1 LNVYAAILLITALAV
16 LMLAVYSLRFRK
28 SPGTSTFALL
38 LCAIFIYT
46 GGYGFELMADRVET
60 ILFWL
65 KIEYLG
71 IAFLPTL
78 IFAMA
83 VNYTGRKR
91 WLKPWI
97 VFTLIAFSLTTI
109 VLQFTNAGRLFYRE
123 YALIQ
128 TNNLTLSG
136 FTHGAWYWV
145 HQVVTNI
152 MLVFSSLLYIRMIRE
167 SSGTNRDR
175 ALIMLLSA
183 AVPWAAYLIYLTGN
197 SPDGLDLS
205 PFSFALAGFISALG
219 VFRFQL
225 LEYVPIA
232 LEHVFESM
240 TDGVVILD
248 NQFKLV
254 GYNLSASRL
263 YPALTAG
270 IKGET
275 LEIRIAGVPEPEHLF
290 DGYESD
296 AIYRNAKETR
306 YFHNRVVQVF
316 NERGKPMGWT
326 VIFSDVT
333 ESRLIEKQL
342 IEKEKKLK
350 ELNANKD
357 KFLAIIGHD
366 LRNSFHLIINMS
378 EMLLANIEKENTEA
392 AMKKGK
398 IIYDTS
404 ITTYTLL
411 QNLLEWALIQQK
423 GMHFKPVKSDL
434 NQLIEEELRY
444 QRIMAE
450 QKDLRLNRVPG
461 QDMILK
467 ADREMLKTILRNLIS
482 NAIKYS
488 FPGGTIDISH
498 TNGTDVAVISVRDHG
513 TGMTEEEQKKL
524 FVGESS
530 LSKRGTAKETG
541 TGLGLRLCAE
551 FVHLH
556 GGSIWVESG
565 PGKGSEFCFTIPL
578 WK

>member
-1 LNVYAAILLITALAV
+1 
-16 LMLAVYSLRFRK
+16 MLAVYSLRFRK
-28 SPGTSTFALL
+28 SPGASSFALL
-38 LCAIFIYT
+38 LFAICIYT
-46 GGYGFELMADRVET
+46 GGYGFELLADRMET

-78 IFAMA
+78 ILIVAIT
-83 VNYTGRKR
+83 YTGRSR
-91 WLKPWI
+91 LLKPWI
-97 VFTLIAFSLTTI
+97 ILLLTGFSLTTI
-109 VLQFTNAGRLFYRE
+109 LMVFINPANLFFTGFD
-123 YALIQ
+123 LIR
-128 TNNLTLSG
+128 TRNLTVSG
-136 FTHGAWYWV
+136 FSHGPWYWV
-145 HQVVTNI
+145 HQAVTNI
-152 MLVFSSLLYIRMIRE
+152 MLLTSSILYIRMIRE

-183 AVPWAAYLIYLTGN
+183 FVPWIAYIIYLTGN

-205 PFSFALAGFISALG
+205 PFSFSLAGFISALG

-248 NQFKLV
+248 NHFQLV
-254 GYNLSASRL
+254 GYNLSASNL
-263 YPALTAG
+263 YPELSSR
-270 IKGET
+270 IKGEP
-275 LEIRIAGVPEPEHLF
+275 LEIRIAGIPEPEKLF

-296 AIYRNAKETR
+296 AMYQGEKEIR

-316 NERGKPMGWT
+316 NDREKPMGWT

-342 IEKEKKLK
+342 IEKERKLK

-366 LRNSFHLIINMS
+366 LRNSFHLVINMS
-378 EMLLANIEKENTEA
+378 EMLLSNLEKDNTDA
-392 AMKKGK
+392 ALKKAK

-423 GMHFKPVKSDL
+423 GMRFKPVKCDL
-434 NQLIEEELRY
+434 NQLIEEEMRF
-444 QRIMAE
+444 QRIIAE
-450 QKDLRLNRVPG
+450 QKGLKLNRLTDKDL
-461 QDMILK
+461 QLR

-488 FPGGTIDISH
+488 FPGGTIDVSQ
-498 TNGTDVAVISVRDHG
+498 TNGADVAVLTVRDQG
-513 TGMTEEEQKKL
+513 TGMSREEQQLL
-524 FVGESS
+524 FGGDQS
-530 LSKRGTAKETG
+530 LSKKGTAKETG

-556 GGSIWVESG
+556 GGSIWVESTS
-565 PGKGSEFCFTIPL
+565 GKGSAFSFTIPL
-578 WK
+578 WKQSSPAN